1 MRRIEEHQPMS
12 VWLRTGGT
20 GFRMGAWRA
29 EGTMNR
35 YNSAEEDRRGPGRR
49 VDSDRFAAR
58 CGDGECDAAP
68 RRKSA
73 DDSGAPDGISHES
86 GAANAGGF
94 TSDGGEHSARN
105 GPGSM
110 RHDQLVFVT
119 SFGVPIGPSVQEA
132 LSVPDGLD
140 DTLPPGD
147 LPGQL
152 LLDLGLA

>member
-1 MRRIEEHQPMS
+1 
-12 VWLRTGGT
+12 
-20 GFRMGAWRA
+20 
-29 EGTMNR
+29 
-35 YNSAEEDRRGPGRR
+35 
-49 VDSDRFAAR
+49 
-58 CGDGECDAAP
+58 
-68 RRKSA
+68 
-73 DDSGAPDGISHES
+73 
-86 GAANAGGF
+86 
-94 TSDGGEHSARN
+94 
-105 GPGSM
+105 M